1 MDPITFSL
9 VAIAILSELLPF
21 VHNTQANGLL
31 HFVLIILQR
40 VVEEKKQ
47 EQDQE
52 HLHNVNNGTT

>member
-1 MDPITFSL
+1 MDPITFIL

-40 VVEEKKQ
+40 VVEEKI
-47 EQDQE
+47 
-52 HLHNVNNGTT
+52 NNKNKNMCIM